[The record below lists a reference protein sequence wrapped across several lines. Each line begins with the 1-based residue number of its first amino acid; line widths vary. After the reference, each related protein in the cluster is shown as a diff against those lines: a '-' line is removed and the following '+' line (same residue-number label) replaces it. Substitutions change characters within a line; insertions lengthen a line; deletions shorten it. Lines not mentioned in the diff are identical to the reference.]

1 MSTKLTQAHDS
12 YLECGP
18 VVKKTVFLNSR
29 HVMDAIIISTCESAP
44 TLEFVLEDFVP
55 IKFIRVVLKCF

>member
-1 MSTKLTQAHDS
+1 
-12 YLECGP
+12 
-18 VVKKTVFLNSR
+18 
-29 HVMDAIIISTCESAP
+29 MDAIIISTCESAP